1 MRHTTA
7 LRAAALTATLA
18 AGSLALPAAP
28 ASAVAG
34 GTAAAGTTYA
44 YTAEITVGDHDRGC
58 SGTLVDAEWLLT
70 AASCLA
76 DDPAAGTAVPA
87 GAPALKTTAVIGRA
101 DLTSTRGA
109 ERRIVELVP
118 RTDRD
123 VVLARLN
130 RPVTDVTPI
139 ALATTAPTA
148 GEELT
153 FAGYGRTR
161 DEWSPLKL
169 HTGVY
174 GVDSATAT
182 TAAVTGR
189 NGAAAC
195 AGDSGGPVVRSVGG
209 TATLAAL
216 ISRSFQGGCFGV
228 DETVTATGGVTAR
241 VDDLSSWVEAE
252 TANTR
257 ITDFNGDGVEDIAVA
272 DPKAT
277 VGGHAAAGLIRV
289 VYGAGKGTAEITQ
302 DLDWVPGGAEAND
315 WFGESLATVD
325 HNEDGYTD
333 LVVGTPAEDV
343 GAAANAGFVDVLYG
357 AAGGLGAGAEKA
369 THLEQ
374 GAGTGHIAGSAPE
387 TGDRMGHSVAAGTTS
402 TGEPWILIGT
412 PGEALGTV
420 KGAGTAFY
428 VRGGTSTSLH
438 QDKPDV
444 PGEVE
449 ADDAFGSSVAGDAH
463 HIAVGVPGE
472 AIGTDKN
479 SGGVA
484 MFRHTPN
491 AQGMPT
497 VVGGL
502 DQDTAPVS
510 GASEPGDEFGAS
522 LAMADHRVPG
532 ATPSAASVLVIGSPG
547 EDMTVDGSDRAD
559 AGRAI
564 LVRIDAGG
572 TWTYLRELN
581 PGTGDD
587 DVSGTAETGDRFG
600 EALSVV
606 NTAPREAGSTG
617 TMRIAV
623 GAPGEA
629 IGTAAQAGAV
639 STFSPFGA
647 AGATDRWL
655 EAGDGDGIPVTP
667 GAGQNLGRSIHFTG
681 THLYVGMPYGP
692 SAHGALY
699 ALPVSNV
706 SSGGA
711 VAPVT
716 TYQPGVGGLPASGA
730 RFGHA
735 AR

>member
-34 GTAAAGTTYA
+34 GTAAAGTYA

-58 SGTLVDAEWLLT
+58 SGTLIDAEWLLT

-189 NGAAAC
+189 DGAAAC

-302 DLDWVPGGAEAND
+302 DLDWVPGGSEAND

-357 AAGGLGAGAEKA
+357 AGGGLGAGAEKA

-600 EALSVV
+600 EAVSVV